1 MAPVLSPVLRVFSG
15 GAAQGLCEALGPVFE
30 STQACRIDGHF
41 GAVGGMRDRLRAGE
55 PCDVVILTQALVAA
69 LAEQGL
75 VVAADAVPV
84 GMVATGVAVAEGAAG
99 DGPDT
104 TTAERL
110 RATLLQTRVLHCP
123 DTEKSTAGQHVM
135 GMLRAMGIADTIE
148 PRIVRYPGG
157 NLAMAELA
165 RRGRAGQADGEI
177 GITQVTEIRYTPG
190 VRLAGLLPAP
200 HALDTVYVAAPCT
213 HTREPERARAWIAEL
228 TAERH
233 SDIRTRCGFA

>member
-84 GMVATGVAVAEGAAG
+84 GMVATGVAVGLLTGNILKDTDAVTSYHFEDVNGAPRAAANR
-99 DGPDT
+99 P
-104 TTAERL
+104 L
-110 RATLLQTRVLHCP
+110 RVA
-123 DTEKSTAGQHVM
+123 
-135 GMLRAMGIADTIE
+135 
-148 PRIVRYPGG
+148 
-157 NLAMAELA
+157 AELSA
-165 RRGRAGQADGEI
+165 LEQA
-177 GITQVTEIRYTPG
+177 
-190 VRLAGLLPAP
+190 LAD
-200 HALDTVYVAAPCT
+200 AL
-213 HTREPERARAWIAEL
+213 H
-228 TAERH
+228 
-233 SDIRTRCGFA
+233 G